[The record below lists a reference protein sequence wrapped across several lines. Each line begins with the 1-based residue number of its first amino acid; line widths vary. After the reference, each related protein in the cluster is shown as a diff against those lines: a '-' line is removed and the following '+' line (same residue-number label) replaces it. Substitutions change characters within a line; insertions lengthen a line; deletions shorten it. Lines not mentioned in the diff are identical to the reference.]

1 MSEYSDMH
9 PGFLLLACVL
19 LSVCIARQP
28 TAHNFAVNSN
38 AGSSREQ
45 YSVPI
50 ELQPNNGNLRDFKA
64 ISSHGREE
72 HNEITTPSIKSIV
85 LRFIYLIWI
94 FLPTFLTSLFAYMSS
109 AFRDM
114 IWYNLLTNSMANSGA
129 AFVKWSQWASTR
141 PDVFPE
147 KLCSVLSKLQ
157 ANAPIH
163 SYAYTKYLIEKELK
177 TPINLVFNEFNFE
190 PIASGSIA
198 QVYKAKLNNIEVAV
212 KVRHPNVKEN
222 IELDFIIMKV
232 VARYIESIPGL
243 EWLHLSDSLTQFSAT
258 ISSQTS
264 LDVEG
269 KHLVLFNRN
278 FRNWK
283 NTKFPKP
290 YILTDSVLVESWET
304 GVSVAKYATKNHKNK
319 DYYNIGHFVVTRG
332 EDIYLKML
340 LQDNL
345 MHADLHPG
353 NILVNINSNQQP
365 ESIVLVDA
373 GMVAELKLI
382 ERQNFIGLLEA
393 MGEGKGDEA
402 ARYVIGFSQNN
413 LNHKNKDKFTREMKI
428 LFAETCKGY
437 DTNVS
442 LGNVLRG
449 ILTLVRQNQI
459 TIDANY
465 ATLVMNALCL
475 DGMAGSLSP
484 TYNVLDGAKSLLRLH
499 RVFKRLPGEVSNI
512 VMKLFLPIALKLK
525 GKYDKK
531 VISNINM
538 HN

>member
-1 MSEYSDMH
+1 MH
-9 PGFLLLACVL
+9 PAFILLVCVL
-19 LSVCIARQP
+19 WSACIDPQSA
-28 TAHNFAVNSN
+28 ASHNSASSST
-38 AGSSREQ
+38 GSTREL

-50 ELQPNNGNLRDFKA
+50 ELQPHKGKLRNFRA
-64 ISSHGREE
+64 VSSHGRVE
-72 HNEITTPSIKSIV
+72 HDEVTAPSTKSII
-85 LRFIYLIWI
+85 LRLIYLIWI
-94 FLPTFLTSLFAYMSS
+94 FLPTFLTSFFAYASS
-109 AFRDM
+109 AFRDI
-114 IWYNLLTNSMANSGA
+114 IWYRLLTNSMANSGA
-129 AFVKWSQWASTR
+129 AFIKWGQWASTR

-147 KLCSVLSKLQ
+147 KLCFVLSTLQ
-157 ANAPIH
+157 ANAPVH
-163 SYAYTKYLIEKELK
+163 SYTYTKYLIEKELK
-177 TPINLVFNEFNFE
+177 TPINDVFTEFDVE

-198 QVYKAKLNNIEVAV
+198 QVYKAKLNNEDVAV

-232 VARYIESIPGL
+232 VATYIESIPGL
-243 EWLHLSDSLTQFSAT
+243 EWLRLSDSLTQFSAT
-258 ISSQTS
+258 IASQTS

-269 KHLVLFNRN
+269 KHLILFNRN
-278 FRNWK
+278 FKNWK
-283 NTKFPKP
+283 NTKFPQP

-304 GVSVAKYATKNHKNK
+304 GMSVAKYAAKNHKNK
-319 DYYNIGHFVVTRG
+319 DYYNVGHFVVTRG

-353 NILVNINSNQQP
+353 NILVNIKSNYQP

-373 GMVAELKLI
+373 GMVAELKPI

-393 MGEGKGDEA
+393 MGEGRGDEA
-402 ARYVIGFSQNN
+402 AQYVIGFSKNN
-413 LNHKNKDKFTREMKI
+413 VNHKNKDKFVYEMKE
-428 LFAETCKGY
+428 LFKETCKGY

-475 DGMAGSLSP
+475 DGLASSLSP
-484 TYNVLDGAKSLLRLH
+484 RYNVLDGAKSLLRLH
-499 RVFKRLPGEVSNI
+499 RVFKKLPNDVSNI
-512 VMKLFLPIALKLK
+512 AIKMLLPIALKLK
-525 GKYDKK
+525 GKYDRK
-531 VISNINM
+531 VSRNIL
-538 HN
+538 

>member
-177 TPINLVFNEFNFE
+177 TPINLVFNEFNVE

-413 LNHKNKDKFTREMKI
+413 LNHKNKDKFIREMKI

-531 VISNINM
+531 VIRNINM

>member
-1 MSEYSDMH
+1 MH

-177 TPINLVFNEFNFE
+177 TPINLVFNEFNVE

-413 LNHKNKDKFTREMKI
+413 LNHKNKGKFIREMKI

-531 VISNINM
+531 VIRNINM

>member
-1 MSEYSDMH
+1 
-9 PGFLLLACVL
+9 
-19 LSVCIARQP
+19 
-28 TAHNFAVNSN
+28 
-38 AGSSREQ
+38 
-45 YSVPI
+45 
-50 ELQPNNGNLRDFKA
+50 
-64 ISSHGREE
+64 
-72 HNEITTPSIKSIV
+72 
-85 LRFIYLIWI
+85 
-94 FLPTFLTSLFAYMSS
+94 
-109 AFRDM
+109 
-114 IWYNLLTNSMANSGA
+114 
-129 AFVKWSQWASTR
+129 
-141 PDVFPE
+141 
-147 KLCSVLSKLQ
+147 
-157 ANAPIH
+157 
-163 SYAYTKYLIEKELK
+163 
-177 TPINLVFNEFNFE
+177 
-190 PIASGSIA
+190 
-198 QVYKAKLNNIEVAV
+198 
-212 KVRHPNVKEN
+212 
-222 IELDFIIMKV
+222 
-232 VARYIESIPGL
+232 
-243 EWLHLSDSLTQFSAT
+243 
-258 ISSQTS
+258 
-264 LDVEG
+264 
-269 KHLVLFNRN
+269 
-278 FRNWK
+278 
-283 NTKFPKP
+283 
-290 YILTDSVLVESWET
+290 VLVESWET

-413 LNHKNKDKFTREMKI
+413 LNHKNKGKFIREMKI

-475 DGMAGSLSP
+475 DGLAGSLSP

-531 VISNINM
+531 VSRNINM
-538 HN
+538 YN